1 MIDTDP
7 IVFTAVILASFFHA
21 TWNGMVKKHSNK
33 VTALSAIILGHVPL
47 SIIAVI
53 FLPMPSFDS
62 LPYIIVSAFIHQ
74 GYNWFLLKSYSVGDL
89 TKVYPIAR
97 GFGPIIATIISIF
110 FLGLIISKAS
120 ILSISLV
127 CAGILIISLF
137 GYKTI
142 NNLNII
148 KYSLITGFFIGLYTV
163 IDGYG
168 ARVSLSAISYMSWGF
183 ILSAMLF
190 PILLKINKYDNIFR
204 NIINDGKA
212 IFWIGGSISYL
223 VYGVVIW
230 GFTKAPIPMVSA
242 LRESSIVF
250 VIFIG
255 IFFLDEKINLA
266 KIISIIL
273 IFFGVIGLKI
283 F

>member
-1 MIDTDP
+1 MDP
-7 IVFTAVILASFFHA
+7 IVFTAVIIASMFHA

-33 VTALSAIILGHVPL
+33 VTAISAVILGHVPM

-53 FLPMPSFDS
+53 FLPMPSFKS
-62 LPYIIVSAFIHQ
+62 LPYIIASAFIHQ
-74 GYNWFLLKSYSVGDL
+74 GYNWFLLKSYSLGDL

-127 CAGILIISLF
+127 CSGIIIISLF

-250 VIFIG
+250 IIFIG

-273 IFFGVIGLKI
+273 IFLGVIGLKI

>member
-1 MIDTDP
+1 MDP
-7 IVFTAVILASFFHA
+7 IVFTAVIIASMFHA

-33 VTALSAIILGHVPL
+33 VTALSAIILGHVPI

-53 FLPMPSFDS
+53 FLPAPSFDS

>member
-1 MIDTDP
+1 M
-7 IVFTAVILASFFHA
+7 FHA

-33 VTALSAIILGHVPL
+33 VTAISAVILGHVPM

-53 FLPMPSFDS
+53 FLPMPSFKS
-62 LPYIIVSAFIHQ
+62 LPYIIASAFIHQ
-74 GYNWFLLKSYSVGDL
+74 GYNWFLLKSYSLGDL

-127 CAGILIISLF
+127 CSGIIIISLF

-250 VIFIG
+250 IIFIG

-273 IFFGVIGLKI
+273 IFLGVIGLKI

>member
-1 MIDTDP
+1 MDP
-7 IVFTAVILASFFHA
+7 IVFTAVIIASMFHA

-33 VTALSAIILGHVPL
+33 VTALSAIILGHVPI

-53 FLPMPSFDS
+53 FLPMPSLDS

>member
-1 MIDTDP
+1 MDP

-33 VTALSAIILGHVPL
+33 VTALSAVILGHVPM
-47 SIIAVI
+47 SIIAII
-53 FLPMPSFDS
+53 FLPMPSFKS
-62 LPYIIVSAFIHQ
+62 LPYIIASAFIHQ
-74 GYNWFLLKSYSVGDL
+74 GYNWFLLKSYNLGDL

-110 FLGLIISKAS
+110 FLGLVISKAS
-120 ILSISLV
+120 VISISLV
-127 CAGILIISLF
+127 CVGIITIGLF
-137 GYKTI
+137 GYKVI
-142 NNLNII
+142 NNLKIV
-148 KYSLITGFFIGLYTV
+148 KYSLITGFFIGLYSI

-183 ILSAMLF
+183 ILSSILF
-190 PILLKINKYDNIFR
+190 PILLKINKYDNIFK

-250 VIFIG
+250 A
-255 IFFLDEKINLA
+255 IFFGFFFLNEKINLA
-266 KIISIIL
+266 KLISITL
-273 IFFGVIGLKI
+273 IFVGVVGLKM

>member
-1 MIDTDP
+1 MDP
-7 IVFTAVILASFFHA
+7 IVFTAVIFASMFHA

-33 VTALSAIILGHVPL
+33 VTALSAIILGHVPI

>member
-1 MIDTDP
+1 MDP
-7 IVFTAVILASFFHA
+7 IVFTAVIIASMFHA

-33 VTALSAIILGHVPL
+33 VTALSAIILGHVPI

-223 VYGVVIW
+223 VYGVIIW

>member
-1 MIDTDP
+1 MDP
-7 IVFTAVILASFFHA
+7 IVFTAVIIASMFHA

-33 VTALSAIILGHVPL
+33 VTALSAVILGHVPM
-47 SIIAVI
+47 SIIAII
-53 FLPMPSFDS
+53 FLPMPSFKS
-62 LPYIIVSAFIHQ
+62 LPYIIASAFIHQ
-74 GYNWFLLKSYSVGDL
+74 GYNWFLLKSYNLGDL

-110 FLGLIISKAS
+110 FLGLVISKAS
-120 ILSISLV
+120 VISISLV
-127 CAGILIISLF
+127 CVGIITIGLF
-137 GYKTI
+137 GYKVI
-142 NNLNII
+142 NNLKIV
-148 KYSLITGFFIGLYTV
+148 KYSLITGFFIGLYSI

-183 ILSAMLF
+183 ILSSILF
-190 PILLKINKYDNIFR
+190 PILLKINKYDNIFK

-250 VIFIG
+250 AICIG
-255 IFFLDEKINLA
+255 LFFLYE
-266 KIISIIL
+266 
-273 IFFGVIGLKI
+273 
-283 F
+283 

>member
-1 MIDTDP
+1 MDP
-7 IVFTAVILASFFHA
+7 IVFTAVIIASMFHA

-62 LPYIIVSAFIHQ
+62 LSYIIVSAFIHQ
-74 GYNWFLLKSYSVGDL
+74 GYNWFLLKSYNVGDL

-127 CAGILIISLF
+127 CSGIIIISLF

-273 IFFGVIGLKI
+273 IFLGVIGLKI

>member
-1 MIDTDP
+1 MDP

-33 VTALSAIILGHVPL
+33 VTALSAVILGHVPM
-47 SIIAVI
+47 SIIAII
-53 FLPMPSFDS
+53 FLPMPSFKS
-62 LPYIIVSAFIHQ
+62 LPYIIASAFIHQ
-74 GYNWFLLKSYSVGDL
+74 GYNWFLLKSYNLGDL

-110 FLGLIISKAS
+110 FLGLLISKAS
-120 ILSISLV
+120 VISISLV
-127 CAGILIISLF
+127 CVGIITIGLF
-137 GYKTI
+137 GYKVI
-142 NNLNII
+142 NNLKIV
-148 KYSLITGFFIGLYTV
+148 KYSLITGFFIGLYSI

-183 ILSAMLF
+183 ILSSILF
-190 PILLKINKYDNIFR
+190 PILLKINKYDNIFK

-250 VIFIG
+250 AIFIG
-255 IFFLDEKINLA
+255 FFLLNEKISLA
-266 KIISIIL
+266 KIISITL
-273 IFFGVIGLKI
+273 IFVGVVGLKM

>member
-1 MIDTDP
+1 MDP
-7 IVFTAVILASFFHA
+7 IVFTAVIIASMFHA

-33 VTALSAIILGHVPL
+33 VTALSAIILGHVPI

-230 GFTKAPIPMVSA
+230 GLTKAPIPMVSA

>member
-1 MIDTDP
+1 MDP
-7 IVFTAVILASFFHA
+7 IVFTAVIIASMFHA

>member
-1 MIDTDP
+1 MDP
-7 IVFTAVILASFFHA
+7 IVFTAVILASFFRA

-33 VTALSAIILGHVPL
+33 VTALSAVILGHVPM
-47 SIIAVI
+47 SIIAII
-53 FLPMPSFDS
+53 FLPMPSFKS
-62 LPYIIVSAFIHQ
+62 LPYIIASAFIHQ
-74 GYNWFLLKSYSVGDL
+74 GYNWFLLKSYNLGDL

-110 FLGLIISKAS
+110 FLGLVISKAS
-120 ILSISLV
+120 VISISLV
-127 CAGILIISLF
+127 CVGIITIGLF
-137 GYKTI
+137 GYKVI
-142 NNLNII
+142 NNLKIV
-148 KYSLITGFFIGLYTV
+148 KYSLITGFFIGLYSI

-183 ILSAMLF
+183 ILSSILF
-190 PILLKINKYDNIFR
+190 PILLKINKYDNIFK

-250 VIFIG
+250 AIFIG
-255 IFFLDEKINLA
+255 FFFLNEKINLA
-266 KIISIIL
+266 KLISITL
-273 IFFGVIGLKI
+273 IFVGVVGLKM

>member
-1 MIDTDP
+1 MDP
-7 IVFTAVILASFFHA
+7 IVFTAVIIASMFHA

-62 LPYIIVSAFIHQ
+62 LSYIIVSAFIHQ
-74 GYNWFLLKSYSVGDL
+74 GYNWFLLKSYNVGDL

>member
-1 MIDTDP
+1 MDP
-7 IVFTAVILASFFHA
+7 IVFTAVILASIFHA

-33 VTALSAIILGHVPL
+33 VTALSAIILGHVPM
-47 SIIAVI
+47 SIIAII
-53 FLPMPSFDS
+53 FLPLPSFNS
-62 LPYIIVSAFIHQ
+62 LPYIIASALIHQ
-74 GYNWFLLKSYSVGDL
+74 GYNWFLLKSYNLGDL

-110 FLGLIISKAS
+110 FLGLMISKAS

-127 CAGILIISLF
+127 CVGILTIGLF

-142 NNLNII
+142 NNLNIV

-183 ILSAMLF
+183 MLSAMLF
-190 PILLKINKYDNIFR
+190 PILLKINKHDNIFR

-255 IFFLDEKINLA
+255 IFFLDEKVNIA

-273 IFFGVIGLKI
+273 IFLGVLGLKI

>member
-1 MIDTDP
+1 MDP

-33 VTALSAIILGHVPL
+33 VTALSAVILGHVPM
-47 SIIAVI
+47 SIIAII
-53 FLPMPSFDS
+53 FLPMPSFKS
-62 LPYIIVSAFIHQ
+62 LPYIIASAFIHQ
-74 GYNWFLLKSYSVGDL
+74 GYNWFLLKSYNLGDL

-110 FLGLIISKAS
+110 FLGLVISKAS
-120 ILSISLV
+120 VISISLV
-127 CAGILIISLF
+127 CVGIITIGLF
-137 GYKTI
+137 GYKVI
-142 NNLNII
+142 NNLKIV
-148 KYSLITGFFIGLYTV
+148 KYSLITGIFIGLYSI

-183 ILSAMLF
+183 ILSSILF
-190 PILLKINKYDNIFR
+190 PILLKINKYDNIFK

-250 VIFIG
+250 AIFIG
-255 IFFLDEKINLA
+255 FFFLNEKINLA
-266 KIISIIL
+266 KLISITL
-273 IFFGVIGLKI
+273 IFVGVVGLKM

>member
-1 MIDTDP
+1 MDP
-7 IVFTAVILASFFHA
+7 IVFTAVIIASMFHA

-33 VTALSAIILGHVPL
+33 VTALSAIILGHVPI

-53 FLPMPSFDS
+53 FLPAPSFDS

-204 NIINDGKA
+204 NIINDAKA

>member
-1 MIDTDP
+1 MDP
-7 IVFTAVILASFFHA
+7 IVFTAVIIASMFHA

-33 VTALSAIILGHVPL
+33 VTALSAIILGHVPI
-47 SIIAVI
+47 SIIAII

>member
-1 MIDTDP
+1 
-7 IVFTAVILASFFHA
+7 
-21 TWNGMVKKHSNK
+21 MVKKHSNK
-33 VTALSAIILGHVPL
+33 VTAISAIILGHVPM

-53 FLPMPSFDS
+53 FLPMPSFKS
-62 LPYIIVSAFIHQ
+62 LPYIIASAFIHQ
-74 GYNWFLLKSYSVGDL
+74 GYNWFLLKSYSLGDL

-97 GFGPIIATIISIF
+97 GFGPIITTIISIL
-110 FLGLIISKAS
+110 FLGLVISKAS
-120 ILSISLV
+120 VISISLV
-127 CAGILIISLF
+127 CVGIITIGLF
-137 GYKTI
+137 GYKVI
-142 NNLNII
+142 NNLKIV
-148 KYSLITGFFIGLYTV
+148 KYSLITGFFIGLYSI

-183 ILSAMLF
+183 ILSSILF
-190 PILLKINKYDNIFR
+190 PILLKINKYDNIFK

-250 VIFIG
+250 AIFIG
-255 IFFLDEKINLA
+255 FFFLDEKINLA
-266 KIISIIL
+266 KLISITL
-273 IFFGVIGLKI
+273 IFVGVVGLKI

>member
-1 MIDTDP
+1 MDP
-7 IVFTAVILASFFHA
+7 IVFTAVIIASMFHA

-33 VTALSAIILGHVPL
+33 VTALSAVILGHVPM
-47 SIIAVI
+47 SIIAII
-53 FLPMPSFDS
+53 FLPMPSFKS
-62 LPYIIVSAFIHQ
+62 LPYIIASAFIHQ
-74 GYNWFLLKSYSVGDL
+74 GYNWFLLKSYNLGDL

-110 FLGLIISKAS
+110 FLGLVISKAS
-120 ILSISLV
+120 VISISLV
-127 CAGILIISLF
+127 CVGIITIGLF
-137 GYKTI
+137 GYKVI
-142 NNLNII
+142 NNLKIV
-148 KYSLITGFFIGLYTV
+148 KYSLITGFFIGLYSI

-183 ILSAMLF
+183 ILSSILF
-190 PILLKINKYDNIFR
+190 PILLKINKYDNIFK

-250 VIFIG
+250 AIFIG
-255 IFFLDEKINLA
+255 FFFLNEKINLA
-266 KIISIIL
+266 KLISITL
-273 IFFGVIGLKI
+273 IFVGVVGLKM

>member
-1 MIDTDP
+1 MDP

-33 VTALSAIILGHVPL
+33 VTALSAVILGHVPM
-47 SIIAVI
+47 SIIAII
-53 FLPMPSFDS
+53 FLPMPSFKS
-62 LPYIIVSAFIHQ
+62 LPYIIASAFIHQ
-74 GYNWFLLKSYSVGDL
+74 GYNWFLLKSYNLGDL

-110 FLGLIISKAS
+110 FLGLVISKAS
-120 ILSISLV
+120 VISISLV
-127 CAGILIISLF
+127 CVGIITIGLF
-137 GYKTI
+137 GYKVI
-142 NNLNII
+142 NNLKIV
-148 KYSLITGFFIGLYTV
+148 KYSLITGIFIGLYSI

-183 ILSAMLF
+183 ILSSILF
-190 PILLKINKYDNIFR
+190 PILLKINKYDNIFK

-250 VIFIG
+250 AIFIG
-255 IFFLDEKINLA
+255 FFLLNEKISLA
-266 KIISIIL
+266 KIISITL
-273 IFFGVIGLKI
+273 IFVGVVGLKM

>member
-1 MIDTDP
+1 MDP

-33 VTALSAIILGHVPL
+33 VTALSAVILGHVPM
-47 SIIAVI
+47 SIIAII
-53 FLPMPSFDS
+53 FLPMPSFKS
-62 LPYIIVSAFIHQ
+62 LPYIIASAFIHQ
-74 GYNWFLLKSYSVGDL
+74 GYNWFLLKSYNLGDL

-110 FLGLIISKAS
+110 FLGLVISKAS
-120 ILSISLV
+120 VISISLV
-127 CAGILIISLF
+127 CVGIITIGLF
-137 GYKTI
+137 GYKVI
-142 NNLNII
+142 NNLKIV
-148 KYSLITGFFIGLYTV
+148 KYSLITGIFIGLYSI

-183 ILSAMLF
+183 ILSSILF
-190 PILLKINKYDNIFR
+190 PILLKINKYDNIFK

-250 VIFIG
+250 AIFIG
-255 IFFLDEKINLA
+255 FFFLDEKINLA
-266 KIISIIL
+266 KLISITL
-273 IFFGVIGLKI
+273 IFVGVVGLKM

>member
-1 MIDTDP
+1 M
-7 IVFTAVILASFFHA
+7 
-21 TWNGMVKKHSNK
+21 
-33 VTALSAIILGHVPL
+33 
-47 SIIAVI
+47 
-53 FLPMPSFDS
+53 
-62 LPYIIVSAFIHQ
+62 
-74 GYNWFLLKSYSVGDL
+74 
-89 TKVYPIAR
+89 
-97 GFGPIIATIISIF
+97 
-110 FLGLIISKAS
+110 ISKAS

-127 CAGILIISLF
+127 CVGILTISLF

-142 NNLNII
+142 NNLNIV

-190 PILLKINKYDNIFR
+190 PILLKINKHDNIFR

-223 VYGVVIW
+223 VYGIVIW

-250 VIFIG
+250 VLFIG

-273 IFFGVIGLKI
+273 IFLGVIGLKI

>member
-1 MIDTDP
+1 MDP

-33 VTALSAIILGHVPL
+33 VTALSAVILGHVPM
-47 SIIAVI
+47 SIIAII
-53 FLPMPSFDS
+53 FLPMPSFKS
-62 LPYIIVSAFIHQ
+62 LPYIIASAFIHQ
-74 GYNWFLLKSYSVGDL
+74 GYNWFLLKSYNLGDL

-110 FLGLIISKAS
+110 FLGLVISKAS
-120 ILSISLV
+120 VISISLV
-127 CAGILIISLF
+127 CVGIITIGLF
-137 GYKTI
+137 GYKVI
-142 NNLNII
+142 NNLKIV
-148 KYSLITGFFIGLYTV
+148 KYSLITGFFIGLYSI

-183 ILSAMLF
+183 ILSSILF
-190 PILLKINKYDNIFR
+190 PILLKINKYDNIFK

-250 VIFIG
+250 AIFIG
-255 IFFLDEKINLA
+255 FFFLNEKINLA
-266 KIISIIL
+266 KLISITL
-273 IFFGVIGLKI
+273 IFVGVIGLKM

>member
-1 MIDTDP
+1 MDP

-33 VTALSAIILGHVPL
+33 VTALSAVILGHVPM
-47 SIIAVI
+47 SIIAII
-53 FLPMPSFDS
+53 FLPMPSFKS
-62 LPYIIVSAFIHQ
+62 LPYIIASAFIHQ
-74 GYNWFLLKSYSVGDL
+74 GYNWFLLKSYNLGDL

-110 FLGLIISKAS
+110 FLGLVISKAS
-120 ILSISLV
+120 VISISLV
-127 CAGILIISLF
+127 CVGIITIGLF
-137 GYKTI
+137 GYKVI
-142 NNLNII
+142 NNLKIV
-148 KYSLITGFFIGLYTV
+148 KYSLITGIFIGLYSI

-183 ILSAMLF
+183 ILSSILF
-190 PILLKINKYDNIFR
+190 PILLKINKYYNIFK

-250 VIFIG
+250 AIFIG
-255 IFFLDEKINLA
+255 FFFLDEKINLA
-266 KIISIIL
+266 KLISITL
-273 IFFGVIGLKI
+273 IFVGVVGLKM

>member
-1 MIDTDP
+1 MDP
-7 IVFTAVILASFFHA
+7 IVFTAVIIASMFHA

-62 LPYIIVSAFIHQ
+62 LSYIIVSAFIHQ
-74 GYNWFLLKSYSVGDL
+74 GYNWFLLKSYNVGDL

-127 CAGILIISLF
+127 CAGIIIISLF

-250 VIFIG
+250 IIFIG

-273 IFFGVIGLKI
+273 IFLGVIGLKI

>member
-1 MIDTDP
+1 MDP
-7 IVFTAVILASFFHA
+7 IVFAAVILASIFHA
-21 TWNGMVKKHSNK
+21 GWNAMVKKHLNK
-33 VTALSAIILGHVPL
+33 VTALSAIVLGHVPI

-53 FLPMPSFDS
+53 FLPLPSFNS
-62 LPYIIVSAFIHQ
+62 LPYIIGSAFIHQ
-74 GYNWFLLKSYSVGDL
+74 GYNWFLLKSYSLGDL

-110 FLGLIISKAS
+110 FLGLIMSKAS
-120 ILSISLV
+120 IVSISLV
-127 CAGILIISLF
+127 CVGILTIGLF

-168 ARVSLSAISYMSWGF
+168 ARISLSPISYMSWGF
-183 ILSAMLF
+183 ILSAILF
-190 PILLKINKYDNIFR
+190 PILLKINKHDNIFK
-204 NIINDGKA
+204 NIISDGKT

-223 VYGVVIW
+223 VYGIIIW
-230 GFTKAPIPMVSA
+230 GFTKESIPMVSA

-250 VIFIG
+250 VMLIG
-255 IFFLDEKINLA
+255 VFFLNEKINLA

-273 IFFGVIGLKI
+273 IFLGVIGLKI

>member
-1 MIDTDP
+1 MDP

-33 VTALSAIILGHVPL
+33 VTALSAVILGHVPM
-47 SIIAVI
+47 SIIAII
-53 FLPMPSFDS
+53 FLPMPSFKS
-62 LPYIIVSAFIHQ
+62 LPYIIASAFIHQ
-74 GYNWFLLKSYSVGDL
+74 GYNWFLLKSYNLGDL

-110 FLGLIISKAS
+110 FLGLLISKAS
-120 ILSISLV
+120 VISISLV
-127 CAGILIISLF
+127 CVGIITIGLF
-137 GYKTI
+137 GYKVI
-142 NNLNII
+142 NNLKIV
-148 KYSLITGFFIGLYTV
+148 KYSLITGFFIGLYSI

-183 ILSAMLF
+183 ILSSILF
-190 PILLKINKYDNIFR
+190 PILLKINKYDNIFK

-250 VIFIG
+250 AIFIG
-255 IFFLDEKINLA
+255 FFFLNEKINLA
-266 KIISIIL
+266 KLISITL
-273 IFFGVIGLKI
+273 IFVGVVGLKM

>member
-1 MIDTDP
+1 MDP
-7 IVFTAVILASFFHA
+7 IVFTAVIIASMFHA

-33 VTALSAIILGHVPL
+33 VTAISAIILGHVPM

-53 FLPMPSFDS
+53 FLPMPSFKS
-62 LPYIIVSAFIHQ
+62 LPYIIASAFIHQ
-74 GYNWFLLKSYSVGDL
+74 GYNWFLLKSYSLGDL

-97 GFGPIIATIISIF
+97 GFGPIITTIISIL
-110 FLGLIISKAS
+110 FLGLVISKAS
-120 ILSISLV
+120 VISISLV
-127 CAGILIISLF
+127 CVGIITIGLF
-137 GYKTI
+137 GYKVI
-142 NNLNII
+142 NNLKIV
-148 KYSLITGFFIGLYTV
+148 KYSLITGFFIGLYSI

-183 ILSAMLF
+183 ILSSILF
-190 PILLKINKYDNIFR
+190 PILLKINKYDNIFK

-250 VIFIG
+250 AIFIG
-255 IFFLDEKINLA
+255 FFFLNEKINLA
-266 KIISIIL
+266 KLISITL
-273 IFFGVIGLKI
+273 IFVGVVGLKM

>member
-1 MIDTDP
+1 MDP

-33 VTALSAIILGHVPL
+33 VTALSAVILGHVPM
-47 SIIAVI
+47 SIIAI
-53 FLPMPSFDS
+53 IYLPMPSFKS
-62 LPYIIVSAFIHQ
+62 LPYIIASAFIHQ
-74 GYNWFLLKSYSVGDL
+74 GYNWFLLKSYNLGDL

-110 FLGLIISKAS
+110 FLGLVISKAS
-120 ILSISLV
+120 VISISLV
-127 CAGILIISLF
+127 CVGIITIGLF
-137 GYKTI
+137 GYKVI
-142 NNLNII
+142 NNLKIV
-148 KYSLITGFFIGLYTV
+148 KYSLITGIFIGLYSI

-183 ILSAMLF
+183 ILSSILF
-190 PILLKINKYDNIFR
+190 PILLKINKYDNIFK

-250 VIFIG
+250 AIFIG
-255 IFFLDEKINLA
+255 FFFLNEKISLA
-266 KIISIIL
+266 KIISITL
-273 IFFGVIGLKI
+273 IFVGVVGLKM